1 MRRNPIRK
9 LTQAATLLAGMSALV
24 AVPLSAQ
31 ETAEDTPVEAP
42 AEGSPA
48 ALKAAAEAIDPLGQA
63 AEAVAAWELYLKAV
77 EASDGPV
84 TEQALALNKMGDSRY
99 YSQDFPGA
107 LEASLEAKRRLEEA
121 GETDGEAMASSLAN
135 VATFYDA
142 NEQPEKV
149 IPLQEQSLAIRQRI
163 YGESPQGLEPEDAK
177 ALGLGYLNYASALY
191 SRGRFTEAATYIDP
205 AIDGLVIGGL
215 EDATLFLSMTSGAN
229 ILIDAGRSS
238 DALAMAQRGTQL
250 ANELLPPRH
259 PFTGI
264 AQASLARILRDT
276 DRFEEAEE
284 PARNALDILN
294 EGIGPT
300 HPYTLTALHNLGV
313 ILANL
318 GRFEEAAELTTSRYE
333 LTREGDPGES
343 VISIVTASNALWE
356 SGDAER
362 ALELA
367 RVGGELAAGLPV
379 ENEKALRGLDT
390 LSLRLEEQGDYAGA
404 LELLDRPRMTGRM
417 QDVGDAVDA
426 PRMIRRG
433 LLNIRLGNASAGW
446 PMVEQATAVLT
457 DAMLDQAER
466 LELGADLSSYYEPL
480 MQIAEAAI
488 AAGKP
493 EAALQAFELASWG
506 VNARARQFLAF
517 SADRSDNPELAARID
532 QLRTDRERLR
542 VLHREWTSLL
552 ASGNAELAKERK
564 AAIDTLTP
572 QVEALGAALEEDV
585 PDFARWLHP
594 ATPDVAEMTARLEA
608 DQAILIAMPARHRT
622 LTMALAADGVT
633 MAETQGGRPVIRPLV
648 AQLRSS
654 LDGDAQGAG
663 DFPFDAAKA
672 LNDQILPPQLAA
684 ALAGKTRVSVITS
697 DALSRI
703 PFAILLPELPGG
715 TVMDVKD
722 ADWLAKSHA
731 FSTALTPSEA
741 FDGGPGNAVGAG
753 FLGVGAPALAGD
765 SGAAVAGA
773 SLYRG
778 VSVSLDDVRALPALP
793 ATQSEVTNVAA
804 AFDAKERTILT
815 GAEATEARVRSLGED
830 RRSVALFAT
839 HGLLA
844 GEIGGL
850 REPALVLTPPQQA
863 TGAHDDGLLQ
873 ASEIARLG
881 LAADLVIL
889 SACNSAAG
897 RNATAPAYTGLANAF
912 LTSGTQS
919 LMLSHWRVRDDA
931 AARLTVDTLGAARGG
946 TDLAIALQQ
955 AQLALMADTG
965 VAGAAHPS
973 VWAPFVLIGE

>member
-1 MRRNPIRK
+1 
-9 LTQAATLLAGMSALV
+9 
-24 AVPLSAQ
+24 
-31 ETAEDTPVEAP
+31 
-42 AEGSPA
+42 
-48 ALKAAAEAIDPLGQA
+48 
-63 AEAVAAWELYLKAV
+63 
-77 EASDGPV
+77 
-84 TEQALALNKMGDSRY
+84 
-99 YSQDFPGA
+99 
-107 LEASLEAKRRLEEA
+107 
-121 GETDGEAMASSLAN
+121 
-135 VATFYDA
+135 
-142 NEQPEKV
+142 
-149 IPLQEQSLAIRQRI
+149 
-163 YGESPQGLEPEDAK
+163 
-177 ALGLGYLNYASALY
+177 
-191 SRGRFTEAATYIDP
+191 
-205 AIDGLVIGGL
+205 
-215 EDATLFLSMTSGAN
+215 MTSGAN

-250 ANELLPPRH
+250 ANELLPPGH
-259 PFTGI
+259 PFAGI
-264 AQASLARILRDT
+264 AQGSLARILLET

-284 PARNALDILN
+284 PARKALDILR
-294 EGIGPT
+294 ETIGPS
-300 HPYTLTALHNLGV
+300 HPYTRTALQNLAA
-313 ILANL
+313 ILASL
-318 GRFEEAAELTTSRYE
+318 GRFEESVGLTSALFDLVREDDPALSVAASAT
-333 LTREGDPGES
+333 
-343 VISIVTASNALWE
+343 ISNALWE
-356 SGDAER
+356 AGEPVR
-362 ALELA
+362 ALEQGRLGKDIA
-367 RVGGELAAGLPV
+367 EGLPLD
-379 ENEKALRGLDT
+379 NGIAMRGFET

-404 LELLDRPRMTGRM
+404 LDLLEQPRMQGLMQGGKQARM
-417 QDVGDAVDA
+417 QGDGEVDA

-433 LLNIRLGNASAGW
+433 LLNIRLGNVDAGW
-446 PMVEQATAVLT
+446 PMVEQGTAVLT
-457 DAMLDQAER
+457 EAMLGQAER

-532 QLRTDRERLR
+532 RLRTDRERLR

-552 ASGNAELAKERK
+552 AAGNAELAVERK
-564 AAIDTLTP
+564 AAIDVLSP
-572 QVEALGAALEEDV
+572 LVEALAAALEDEV

-594 ATPDVAEMTARLEA
+594 ATPDVAEITARLAA
-608 DQAILIAMPARHRT
+608 DQAILIAMPSRHRT
-622 LTMALAADGVT
+622 LTMALTADGVT
-633 MAETQGGRPVIRPLV
+633 TAETRGGRPVIRPLV
-648 AQLRSS
+648 AQLRSA
-654 LDGDAQGAG
+654 LDGDGQGAG
-663 DFPFDAAKA
+663 EFPFDAAKA
-672 LNDQILPPQLAA
+672 LNDQVLPPQIAA
-684 ALAGKTRVSVITS
+684 ALVGKARVSVITS

-715 TVMDVKD
+715 MVMDVKD

-741 FDGGPGNAVGAG
+741 FASGSGGAAGAG

-765 SGAAVAGA
+765 SAATVAGA

-778 VSVSLDDVRALPALP
+778 VAVSLDDVRALPALP
-793 ATQSEVTNVAA
+793 ATEAEVTNVAA
-804 AFDAKERTILT
+804 AFGEAERIILT
-815 GAEATEARVRSLGED
+815 GSEATEARVRSLGEG

-863 TGAHDDGLLQ
+863 TGADDDGLLQ

-931 AARLTVDTLGAARGG
+931 AARLTVDTLSAARSG
-946 TDLAIALQQ
+946 TDLATALQQ
-955 AQLALMADTG
+955 AQLTLMADTDVDG
-965 VAGAAHPS
+965 SAHPS
-973 VWAPFVLIGE
+973 IWAPFVLIGE